1 MLGIR
6 PFRAN
11 APQGVALIG
20 SGTQSV
26 GHAQALAALYPGLSV
41 AVVGSSLAS
50 AQAFVNTHSHLDLLL
65 TAVESV
71 PEQADV
77 VITLTTSS
85 VPVYTQPARVGRL
98 HVGVGAYKPEL
109 AEIGPATLD
118 RKSVGKGRS
127 VSVRVK

>member
-6 PFRAN
+6 TFMAN
-11 APQGVALIG
+11 APQCVALIG

-85 VPVYTQPARVGRL
+85 VPVSTQPARVGRL
-98 HVGVGAYKPEL
+98 IV
-109 AEIGPATLD
+109 D
-118 RKSVGKGRS
+118 RKSTRLNS
-127 VSVRVK
+127 SH